1 MVRLRSSIFKFRD
14 EFYFCFEK
22 KGKIWGPPDGHPV
35 LALHGWL
42 DNAGTFDTLI
52 PLLPPNLRIVAVDT
66 V

>member
-1 MVRLRSSIFKFRD
+1 MVRLRSLNFKFRD
-14 EFYFCFEK
+14 EFSFFSLK